1 MRVADARKRETDM
14 RTSLAQRNAM
24 LDAIRA
30 SYNSGLIRIYSG
42 TRPTDANTA
51 LSGNTLLA
59 ELTFGATAFPAASG
73 GVLTANA
80 ITSDSS
86 ADATGT
92 ASFARLFQSDGTTAL
107 ADVSVGTSG
116 TEMIINTV
124 SIVSGATVS
133 CSSFTITN
141 PVGT

>member
-1 MRVADARKRETDM
+1 MARTTVVA
-14 RTSLAQRNAM
+14 RNAM

-30 SYNSGLIRIYSG
+30 SFNSGFVRVYSG
-42 TRPTDANTA
+42 TRPTNADTA

-59 ELTFGATAFPAASG
+59 ELTLNSTAFPAASG

-92 ASFARLFQSDGTTAL
+92 ASFVRIFQSNGTTAL
-107 ADVSVGTSG
+107 CDLSVGVG
-116 TEMIINTV
+116 TNEVQFATLSFVAAAVV
-124 SIVSGATVS
+124 SM
-133 CSSFTITN
+133 SSLTITA